1 MRGFMTILG
10 IRFTPGS
17 CDNLPQ
23 KREELSKSFNSV
35 FKVNNKLLRKKI
47 N

>member
-17 CDNLPQ
+17 CDNMPRKKEDLF
-23 KREELSKSFNSV
+23 KSFNAV
-35 FKVNNKLLRKKI
+35 FKVFMSNNTEK
-47 N
+47 